1 MSKAQIEAVVQM
13 IAIPEEEPPV
23 AEQRAAMEQMAA
35 AFPSEAQ
42 HSEAVELGGV
52 PCEWIWDDA
61 ARDDAVLLYL
71 HGGGY
76 CVGSIATHRNLIAAL
91 AKAAGVRALAVDY
104 RLAPEHPFPAAVE
117 DAVAVYAALLE
128 RGRDPSKIAVA
139 GDSAGGG
146 LSLALMLSAR
156 ERGMPQ
162 PACAAL
168 LSPWTDMRAS
178 GESFRTREGADPMI
192 VRDRLL
198 VMVGRYIGAAST
210 ADPLASP
217 LLADLSGLAPLLI
230 HAGDAELLLSD
241 STDLAKRA
249 EAAGVDVEIKVWDDM
264 VHVFQAFYPLVDEG
278 RESIAEI
285 GAFIR
290 DRTA

>member
-35 AFPSEAQ
+35 AFPSQVQ
-42 HSEAVELGGV
+42 HGEAVELGGV

-61 ARDDAVLLYL
+61 TRDDAVLLYF

-91 AKAAGVRALAVDY
+91 AKASGVRALAVDY

-178 GESFRTREGADPMI
+178 GESFRTRADADPMI

>member
-1 MSKAQIEAVVQM
+1 MSKAQIEAVAQM
-13 IAIPEEEPPV
+13 IAIPEEEPSV
-23 AEQRAAMEQMAA
+23 AEQRGAMEQMAA
-35 AFPSEAQ
+35 AFPFQAQ
-42 HSEAVELGGV
+42 HSEAVEMGGV
-52 PCEWIWDDA
+52 SCEWIWDDT
-61 ARDDAVLLYL
+61 ARDDVVLLYF

-76 CVGSIATHRNLIAAL
+76 CLGSIATHRNLIAAL

-104 RLAPEHPFPAAVE
+104 RLAPENPFPAAVE
-117 DAVAVYAALLE
+117 DAVAVYTALLE
-128 RGRDPSKIAVA
+128 QGRDPSKIAVA

-156 ERGMPQ
+156 ERDMPQ
-162 PACAAL
+162 PTCAAL
-168 LSPWTDMRAS
+168 LSPWTDMRAA
-178 GESFRTREGADPMI
+178 GESFQTRRDADPMI

-198 VMVGRYIGAAST
+198 VMVGRYVGAAST
-210 ADPLASP
+210 ADPLVSP
-217 LLADLSGLAPLLI
+217 VLADLSGLAPLLI

-290 DRTA
+290 ERTA